1 MSQNGGGSTREAASQ
16 SSVDSGQHTRAAHLR
31 VLGFLRQR
39 GLDDQMIDFV
49 VRLLETVAV
58 FYLGD
63 DRPASCH
70 PRRPVFGSR

>member
-1 MSQNGGGSTREAASQ
+1 
-16 SSVDSGQHTRAAHLR
+16 
-31 VLGFLRQR
+31 
-39 GLDDQMIDFV
+39 MIDFV